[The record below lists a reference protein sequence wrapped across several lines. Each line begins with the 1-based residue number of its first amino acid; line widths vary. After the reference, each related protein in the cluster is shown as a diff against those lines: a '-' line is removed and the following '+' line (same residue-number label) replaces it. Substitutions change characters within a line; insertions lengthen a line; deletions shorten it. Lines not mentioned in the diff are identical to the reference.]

1 MKNGFTANTA
11 AHAPALTC
19 ADCGMLLR
27 KNLRSCLSCGR
38 PIPVRQSLAT
48 SVWALLSFWLVVLCT
63 IYSLVA
69 LLRFVTP
76 VTLRVT
82 CTKQVVPARLLLV
95 PTTSYTELLSA
106 GDCSVPRGSLILAD
120 DVPTWVVAAA
130 VRDKTQW
137 SGWVYAHIE
146 RYGASFRTYVPMAE
160 QWIITTLRNAGTSA
174 WADLCAPAWIA
185 RWCPTN

>member
-63 IYSLVA
+63 IYGLVA

-95 PTTSYTELLSA
+95 PTTSYTEL
-106 GDCSVPRGSLILAD
+106 
-120 DVPTWVVAAA
+120 
-130 VRDKTQW
+130 
-137 SGWVYAHIE
+137 
-146 RYGASFRTYVPMAE
+146 
-160 QWIITTLRNAGTSA
+160 
-174 WADLCAPAWIA
+174 
-185 RWCPTN
+185 